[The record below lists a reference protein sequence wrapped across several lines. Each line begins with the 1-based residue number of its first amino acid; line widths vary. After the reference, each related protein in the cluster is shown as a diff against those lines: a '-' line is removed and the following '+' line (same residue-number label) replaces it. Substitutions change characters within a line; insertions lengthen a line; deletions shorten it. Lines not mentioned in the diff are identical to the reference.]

1 MTDHKL
7 LIGIFNKIKAQ
18 ALFRIKRIRLK
29 LKAFRYTVEH
39 IYDAS
44 NPSDD
49 LSRYNI
55 SATNEDLRQTKY
67 LEAYV
72 NYIFQ
77 SPVNEPA
84 ISLDELKD
92 VVNKDRVALK
102 WKKAIGNG
110 TANKNDTKM
119 TELPSGP

>member
-92 VVNKDRVALK
+92 VLNKDRVALK
-102 WKKAIGNG
+102 
-110 TANKNDTKM
+110 
-119 TELPSGP
+119 

>member
-18 ALFRIKRIRLK
+18 ALFRIERIRLK
-29 LKAFRYTVEH
+29 LKSFCYTVEH

-72 NYIFQ
+72 SYIFQ

-92 VVNKDRVALK
+92 VLNKDRVALK
-102 WKKAIGNG
+102 LKKAIENR
-110 TANKNDTKM
+110 TINNNDTKM
-119 TELPSGP
+119 IFENF

>member
-102 WKKAIGNG
+102 WKKAIENG